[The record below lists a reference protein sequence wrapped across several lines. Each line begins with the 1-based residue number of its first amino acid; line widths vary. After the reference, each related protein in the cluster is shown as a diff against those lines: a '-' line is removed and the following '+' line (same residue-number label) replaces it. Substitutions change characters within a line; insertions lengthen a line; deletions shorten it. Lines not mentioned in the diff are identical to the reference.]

1 MPIQSLNSNDKLKS
15 LADGDNL
22 SATQKKSLLD
32 QYNTNISPI
41 SQQLGY
47 LPTYGATTNPSR
59 SAVSV
64 VASAFDTSGNGGRK
78 VVRLTNGWLVSA
90 AYDNTAFYIR
100 FYKSTDNGSTWSQLC
115 TSGNWSAVGGNFSLV
130 AVGTKVYTLVNRSNN
145 STDFLYFEATTQ
157 TNIALTIANNLDSPT
172 AYNGCSLA
180 YSPTD
185 NTLHAAWASKNATY
199 PNSFNIRYA
208 KGTIASDG
216 SVTWGTPVYPDSG
229 PINISGRDCTNP
241 SIVIQNNNP
250 VILFTYTGSL
260 KRLSCY
266 KNASVPNAAV
276 TIIDGG
282 SYDQSNPSATVDGT
296 GAIHVVWHG
305 LDATDTT
312 NNNIRYSKST
322 DGGVTWSAIT
332 KLTSGNT
339 APQTSASITYD
350 NNNNLYVYWY
360 GVSGGGNRIR
370 SIVYTTSWGSIVDIT
385 SNSSGSTTDPSLCDN
400 IRTFTSP
407 LVIWRDNVS
416 PSVKFSGTW
425 TDTPLLSETTSI
437 SAVSNKALIDALVT
451 KGVNGKKYA
460 SGTIT
465 SSSSLQSFTYIDG
478 TTLSSYYVT
487 VTGLTFKPSLIY
499 LVNGTNKRYV
509 IYSEIN
515 DGLYPKTVKFVQV
528 FSSTATTTS
537 NYNLKGDVSPASVT
551 STGFTLPVYNSSES
565 YSWIAFE

>member
-1 MPIQSLNSNDKLKS
+1 MPVQSLNWNDKIRN
-15 LADGDNL
+15 LAGADNL
-22 SATQKKSLLD
+22 SDSQKKSLLD

-41 SQQLGY
+41 KNQLGY

-64 VASAFDTSGNGGRK
+64 VASAYDTSGNGGRK
-78 VVRLTNGWLVSA
+78 LVRLSNGTLINISKNGVNM
-90 AYDNTAFYIR
+90 YL
-100 FYKSTDNGSTWSQLC
+100 YKSTDNG
-115 TSGNWSAVGGNFSLV
+115 GNWTLIKTLVATTSLQDACITTNGTYIHVFFTSQGTSANYSTYDVNGTLIGSSIFVDSSQTAVGNCSLV
-130 AVGTKVYTLVNRSNN
+130 
-145 STDFLYFEATTQ
+145 
-157 TNIALTIANNLDSPT
+157 
-172 AYNGCSLA
+172 

-185 NTLHAAWASKNATY
+185 NTLHAAWASKNSTY